1 VSDILISG
9 PATTGF
15 DMTRVLNKHIWPYQA
30 KVDRKDSYG
39 EIEKWCR
46 ENLYHGGYF
55 EPNWYRVSNTFCFK
69 DEKEY
74 LHFMLVWL

>member
-1 VSDILISG
+1 M
-9 PATTGF
+9 P
-15 DMTRVLNKHIWPYQA
+15 RVLNKDIWPYQA
-30 KVDRKDSYG
+30 KVDSKDSYG

-46 ENLYHGGYF
+46 ENLYHGGYY
-55 EPNWYRVSNTFCFK
+55 EPNWYRVSDTFCFK